1 MLGNHPSVKIFSMD
15 YTWLLVAPRSKPR
28 KHLSL
33 HSCSLG
39 VQKNCWWFAEIPD
52 ARRHFH
58 RCWNSQG
65 VGHWAFLKY
74 VKYMSNQYTVP
85 KTCKLDKVRE
95 GCTSAQKREKVWQC
109 LTNSSQGL
117 NFVNGHLFPKGGMAS
132 LNVYVKP
139 FVWYFHARQYQNLDR
154 LIALEFFDRQTWNIE
169 RFLWIVR
176 KVPLLD

>member
-39 VQKNCWWFAEIPD
+39 VYEELLVVC
-52 ARRHFH
+52 R
-58 RCWNSQG
+58 NSWRTQALPQMLEQPG
-65 VGHWAFLKY
+65 WAFLKY

-95 GCTSAQKREKVWQC
+95 GCTSAQKKGKSMAVW
-109 LTNSSQGL
+109 LILHRGI
-117 NFVNGHLFPKGGMAS
+117 FPKGGMAS
-132 LNVYVKP
+132 LNIYVKP
-139 FVWYFHARQYQNLDR
+139 FVWYFHARQYQNMDR
-154 LIALEFFDRQTWNIE
+154 LIALEFFDR
-169 RFLWIVR
+169 
-176 KVPLLD
+176 